1 MNTDENKSLI
11 QEDIFTRAEALLGES
26 VMQRLKDTKV
36 LIFGVGG
43 VGSWCAEG
51 LVRSGIGHITIVDF
65 DVVSPSNINRQL
77 MATSLVVGEPKVKVM
92 QERLLQINP
101 NVDVVAINARFGVD
115 FYNEYPD
122 FNLCDYDYV
131 IDAIDT
137 LDDKI
142 QLILQATSNPTIKF
156 FSSMGAAMKF
166 DPIKVSTAEFW
177 MVKGC
182 PLARS
187 LRNKMKK
194 NKQFPQSK
202 FICVYS
208 DEQIKKQTAKTSD
221 DSKDNPAGNIS
232 KGSIVQVTGVFGFTL
247 CSLVIND
254 LYNK

>member
-122 FNLCDYDYV
+122 FNLSDYEELCKGWEYLNQNYNGIFTPQEV
-131 IDAIDT
+131 WETYTELRSQTEI
-137 LDDKI
+137 
-142 QLILQATSNPTIKF
+142 NPET
-156 FSSMGAAMKF
+156 G
-166 DPIKVSTAEFW
+166 TA
-177 MVKGC
+177 KT
-182 PLARS
+182 AS
-187 LRNKMKK
+187 LRNMIVVDAGTKFAGVIEL
-194 NKQFPQSK
+194 KQDNEVNESILEKALLNLRYAGTKRNRGFGHIKCTLLGSK
-202 FICVYS
+202 EVR
-208 DEQIKKQTAKTSD
+208 
-221 DSKDNPAGNIS
+221 
-232 KGSIVQVTGVFGFTL
+232 
-247 CSLVIND
+247 
-254 LYNK
+254 